1 VGDSAAER
9 KRRSRAHQRGDHS
22 LCIPGRCED
31 VTPQVTVEEPRH
43 ERDSEQ
49 VSEQVSATHLNP
61 RGPELGPS
69 GSALWLEMTKDGQL
83 PALQAVLLLEACRI
97 ADRLDKLDAQLRGED
112 WLRFLADEAG
122 SEVSVVVDKVL
133 AEARQQATA
142 LKQIVAELRTAAGK
156 PASKTPR
163 APSGSSAKGGA
174 GIADITARIAERRA
188 APSG

>member
-1 VGDSAAER
+1 
-9 KRRSRAHQRGDHS
+9 
-22 LCIPGRCED
+22 
-31 VTPQVTVEEPRH
+31 
-43 ERDSEQ
+43 
-49 VSEQVSATHLNP
+49 
-61 RGPELGPS
+61 
-69 GSALWLEMTKDGQL
+69 MTKDGRL

-112 WLRFLADEAG
+112 WLRFLVDEAG
-122 SEVSVVVDKVL
+122 TAVSVVVDKPL

-156 PASKTPR
+156 STAKTPR
-163 APSGSSAKGGA
+163 ASAGSTKGGA

>member
-1 VGDSAAER
+1 MADSSTVRAQ
-9 KRRSRAHQRGDHS
+9 RSRLHRRGDHS
-22 LCIPGRCED
+22 LCRVERCAEARALAE
-31 VTPQVTVEEPRH
+31 VAMPQVTDEEN
-43 ERDSEQ
+43 
-49 VSEQVSATHLNP
+49 VSRSPVA

-112 WLRFLADEAG
+112 WLRFLVDETG
-122 SEVSVVVDKVL
+122 SEVTVVVDKVL